1 MAADEISWY
10 HAPMIARTRHRDA
23 VTALLMRHPVVAI
36 VGARQVG
43 KTTLARQIGEEMGA
57 PAARFDLEDPRDL
70 ARLAD
75 PMLALEGL
83 RGLVVLDEVQRL
95 PEIFPVLRVLAD
107 RPERPATFLVLGSA
121 SAELLRQS
129 SESLAGRI
137 VYYELTPLRMDEV
150 GAPQLDALWLRG
162 GFPRAF
168 LAQTERESAE
178 WREAFVRTF
187 LERDMPQ
194 LGFRMSAIT
203 LRRFWTMLAHY
214 HGQTWNYSE
223 FARAFGVSD
232 MTVRR
237 YLDALASA
245 MVVRLLPPWHEN
257 IARRQV
263 RAPKVYVADTG
274 LLHTLLGIETLE
286 ELMGHPKVGAS
297 WEGLALEEI
306 ARRLGAAPDQRWF
319 WATHG
324 GAELDLLIVRGG
336 RRLGFEVKRTSAP
349 RLTPSMRI
357 ALRDLKLD
365 ELVVVHA
372 GRDTFPMA
380 PGIRAI
386 PLARLDAEVA

>member
-1 MAADEISWY
+1 MVT
-10 HAPMIARTRHRDA
+10 RTRHRDA
-23 VTALLMRHPVVAI
+23 VTALLTRHPVVAM

-43 KTTLARQIGEEMGA
+43 KTTLARQIGEAMQTTVA
-57 PAARFDLEDPRDL
+57 HFDLEDPRDL

-95 PEIFPVLRVLAD
+95 PEVFPVLRVLAD
-107 RPERPATFLVLGSA
+107 RPGRPATFLVLGSA
-121 SAELLRQS
+121 SPELLRQS

-137 VYYELTPLRMDEV
+137 VTYELTPFRMDEV
-150 GAPQLDALWLRG
+150 GTPLLEALWLRG

-168 LAQTERESAE
+168 LADSERESAE

-194 LGFRMSAIT
+194 LGFRLSAIT

-263 RAPKVYVADTG
+263 RAPKVHIADTG
-274 LLHTLLGIETLE
+274 LLHTLLGIETLDD
-286 ELMGHPKVGAS
+286 LMGHPKVGAS
-297 WEGLALEEI
+297 WEGFAIEEI
-306 ARRLGAAPDQRWF
+306 ARRLGATPEQRWF

-324 GAELDLLIVRGG
+324 GAELDLLVLQGS
-336 RRLGFEVKRTSAP
+336 RRRGFEIKRTSAP
-349 RLTPSMRI
+349 RVTPSMRI
-357 ALRDLKLD
+357 ALRDLRLD

-380 PGIRAI
+380 PGIRAV
-386 PLARLDAEVA
+386 PLTRLDADLT